1 VRYLFY
7 IFVYSLRLLQNPLSN
22 THYMVSNL
30 VTENNKEELKPPP
43 PPDYVIFGET

>member
-1 VRYLFY
+1 
-7 IFVYSLRLLQNPLSN
+7 
-22 THYMVSNL
+22 MVSNL